1 MSYPE
6 PSRSAPA
13 TQHAAGFL
21 TDVDAMFDSVAGTLD
36 LPDGLAEKIRVCNAT
51 YVTRFG
57 VRLRGRMYTFTGWR
71 AVHSTH
77 NNPAKGGIRYSP
89 AADQEEVE
97 ALAALMTYKC
107 ALIGLP
113 FGGSKGALMLDPR
126 DWEEHELEKITR
138 RFAQELIKHGFL
150 NSGMNVP
157 APDMGTNEQTM
168 MWIADEYRRLKPE
181 DINGM
186 ACVTGKPLGGNGIEG
201 RTEAT
206 GRGVQF
212 AIHAFFDTPED
223 ARKAGFAGNDLRG
236 RSVVVQGLGNVGYH
250 AAKFLSEDDGCR
262 ITAVI
267 ERDGVIRNEGGLDI
281 AALKSHVTASGGVK
295 GFAGG
300 TFDAHGANALE
311 DDCDILIPAALE
323 QVLHG
328 GNAGNLQAR
337 LIVEA
342 ANGPTTFEADRILR
356 DRGVVIIPDLF
367 ANAGGVA
374 VSYFEWVKNLTHIPF
389 GLMERRYDEKGHRR
403 LARSLEMMTGRSFP
417 KETEAEFFQGRR
429 EIDLV
434 RSGLEDIMRSTYAE
448 LSRRWNDLDDP
459 AVDLRSAAY
468 SVSINRIAEA
478 YRAIGI

>member
-1 MSYPE
+1 MKS
-6 PSRSAPA
+6 
-13 TQHAAGFL
+13 FL
-21 TDVDAMFDSVAGTLD
+21 SDVEAMFDTVANTLE
-36 LPDGLAEKIRVCNAT
+36 LPEGLAEKIRVCNAT

-57 VRLRGRMYTFTGWR
+57 VRLRGRTYTFTGWR

-77 NNPAKGGIRYSP
+77 NNPAKGGIRYSLE
-89 AADQEEVE
+89 AKQEEVE

-113 FGGSKGALMLDPR
+113 FGGSKGALKIDPSK
-126 DWEEHELEKITR
+126 WEEHELEKITR

-212 AIHAFFDTPED
+212 AIHAFFDTPVD
-223 ARKAGFAGNDLRG
+223 AQRAGFASNALRG
-236 RSVVVQGLGNVGYH
+236 RSVVIQGLGNVGYY

-267 ERDGVIRNEGGLDI
+267 ERDGVIRNPDGLDI
-281 AALKSHVTASGGVK
+281 EALKTHIAATRGVLGFPGGK
-295 GFAGG
+295 
-300 TFDAHGANALE
+300 FDAEGAKGLE
-311 DDCDILIPAALE
+311 DPCDILIPAALE
-323 QVLHG
+323 QVLHI
-328 GNAGNLQAR
+328 GNAEHIQAR
-337 LIVEA
+337 LVVEA
-342 ANGPTTFEADRILR
+342 ANGPTTFQADRILR
-356 DRGVVIIPDLF
+356 DRGIVIIPDLF

-374 VSYFEWVKNLTHIPF
+374 VSYFEWVKNLSHIPF
-389 GLMERRYDEKGHRR
+389 GLMERRYDEKGQRT
-403 LARSLEMMTGRSFP
+403 LMRSLETMTGRAFP
-417 KETEAEFFQGRR
+417 KESEAEFFQGRR

-434 RSGLEDIMRSTYAE
+434 RSGLEDMMRSTYAE
-448 LSRRWNDLDDP
+448 LSRRWNDTADP
-459 AVDLRSAAY
+459 STDLRSAAY
-468 SVSINRIAEA
+468 AVSINRIAEA